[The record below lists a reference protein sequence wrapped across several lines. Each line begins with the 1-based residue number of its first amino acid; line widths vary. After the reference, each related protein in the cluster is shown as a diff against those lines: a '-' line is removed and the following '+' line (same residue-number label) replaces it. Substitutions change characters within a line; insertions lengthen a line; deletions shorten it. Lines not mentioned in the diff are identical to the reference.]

1 MSVSAGAIQGIILIV
16 EDSPNLREMLE
27 MTLRF
32 KGYTV
37 ASAQDGE
44 EALQIVEQQKPALVI
59 TDLLMPNMD
68 GYALAYRLRKS
79 PLTSGIPIIFI
90 SATYI
95 TPEDKKFALSLGGAR
110 FVEKPIDNEEFL
122 LTVAEVATQGINTVP
137 RPMSEEDFLSGY
149 RERLQ
154 SKLQH
159 KNTQIARTERLLGT
173 LPAQQRPAFQAMLE
187 DVIATRDQIQAE
199 LDKLKKQ

>member
-1 MSVSAGAIQGIILIV
+1 MSASAGGIQGIILIV

-32 KGYTV
+32 KGYSV
-37 ASAQDGE
+37 ASAKDGE

-79 PLTSGIPIIFI
+79 PLTSSIPIIFI

>member
-1 MSVSAGAIQGIILIV
+1 MPVSAGAFQGTILVV

-44 EALQIVEQQKPALVI
+44 EALRIVEQQIPALVI
-59 TDLLMPNMD
+59 TDLLMPHMD
-68 GYALAYRLRKS
+68 GYALAYRLRKN
-79 PLTSGIPIIFI
+79 PLTSSIPIIFI

-187 DVIATRDQIQAE
+187 EVIATRDQIQSE
-199 LDKLKKQ
+199 LDKLK

>member
-1 MSVSAGAIQGIILIV
+1 MPASAGAFQGTILVV
-16 EDSPNLREMLE
+16 EDSLNLREMLE

-37 ASAQDGE
+37 TAAQDGE
-44 EALQIVEQQKPALVI
+44 EALQIVEQQIPALVI
-59 TDLLMPNMD
+59 TDLLMPRMD
-68 GYALAYRLRKS
+68 GYALAYRLRKN

-122 LTVAEVATQGINTVP
+122 LTVAEVATQGITTIP
-137 RPMSEEDFLSGY
+137 RPMSEEDFLTGY

-173 LPAQQRPAFQAMLE
+173 LPTQQRPAFEAMLTE
-187 DVIATRDQIQAE
+187 VIAVRDQIQVE
-199 LDKLKKQ
+199 LDKLT

>member
-1 MSVSAGAIQGIILIV
+1 MSVSAGAIQGIILVV

-59 TDLLMPNMD
+59 TDLLMPHMD
-68 GYALAYRLRKS
+68 GYALAYRLRQN
-79 PLTSGIPIIFI
+79 PLTSSIPIIFI

-187 DVIATRDQIQAE
+187 DVIATRDQIQSE
-199 LDKLKKQ
+199 LDKINKQ

>member
-44 EALQIVEQQKPALVI
+44 EALQVVEQQKPALVI

-79 PLTSGIPIIFI
+79 PLTSSIPIIFI

>member
-1 MSVSAGAIQGIILIV
+1 MTVSAGAFQGTILVV

-44 EALQIVEQQKPALVI
+44 EALQMVEQQKPALVI
-59 TDLLMPNMD
+59 TDLLMPKMD
-68 GYALAYRLRKS
+68 GYALAYRLRKN

-137 RPMSEEDFLSGY
+137 RPMSEEVFLSGY

-199 LDKLKKQ
+199 LDKLK

>member
-59 TDLLMPNMD
+59 TDLLMPHMD
-68 GYALAYRLRKS
+68 GYALAYRLRQN
-79 PLTSGIPIIFI
+79 PLTSSIPIIFI

-187 DVIATRDQIQAE
+187 DVIATRDQIQSE
-199 LDKLKKQ
+199 LDKINKQ

>member
-1 MSVSAGAIQGIILIV
+1 MSVSAGGIQGIILIV

-44 EALQIVEQQKPALVI
+44 EALEIVEQQKPALVI

-68 GYALAYRLRKS
+68 GYALAYRLRKN

-187 DVIATRDQIQAE
+187 DVIATRNQIQSE
-199 LDKLKKQ
+199 LDKLNKQ

>member
-68 GYALAYRLRKS
+68 GYALAYRLRKN